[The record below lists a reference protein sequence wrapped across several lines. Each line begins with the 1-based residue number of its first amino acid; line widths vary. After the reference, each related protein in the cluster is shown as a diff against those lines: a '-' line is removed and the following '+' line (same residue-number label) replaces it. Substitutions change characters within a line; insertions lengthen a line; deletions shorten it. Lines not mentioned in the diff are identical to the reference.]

1 MMPNNIINIG
11 ALFSAKVSVNTSI
24 INKIIDIYLL
34 NILFLNNIKEN
45 NIILLQIGPVALST
59 PNSPKIPYL
68 LPNNKCSVI
77 MIDDTITKVI
87 IYIFN
92 KILISLSLLN
102 TDTIGKYNNKYENT
116 ENIYNQLVM
125 LVSLIIEGII
135 DINITN
141 KYILTGKDK

>member
-1 MMPNNIINIG
+1 
-11 ALFSAKVSVNTSI
+11 
-24 INKIIDIYLL
+24 
-34 NILFLNNIKEN
+34 
-45 NIILLQIGPVALST
+45 
-59 PNSPKIPYL
+59 
-68 LPNNKCSVI
+68 